1 MRDDTTR
8 QDAPIASG
16 VVTDE
21 PRDLGPDEPPAVR
34 DRAAGE
40 VIIAVLIA
48 VVLGGLLN
56 AQDLLATAQR
66 QQLGPMRD
74 AALAVA
80 EPLAAVSSA
89 LWLDRP
95 REAIEQAMGRGGTPG
110 GEDPSVAAPTDEQP
124 EPETSAEPTPDPT
137 TEPAPSA
144 SPTSPVSEP
153 EPDQEPTR
161 EPITAANP
169 LTMYVGGDSM
179 VGQFGVAMDD
189 LANDTGVIEVTEV
202 RYEFG
207 SGISRPDFIDWPALL
222 AEVSATQAPDV
233 MVLYFGGNDAQP
245 LEIDGTVRQPED
257 PEWQEEYRS
266 RVSDLMDQ
274 LVEAGHR
281 VYWMGMPISRSA
293 ELQVKHAMLN
303 DIYASEAEARPE
315 VTYVDVWDL
324 FAGPD
329 GEFSEYLPNQHGDVV
344 DMRLDDGIHLTT
356 AGAYRA
362 ARPAM
367 AQILEDFDIEPP
379 ADE

>member
-1 MRDDTTR
+1 MRDETT
-8 QDAPIASG
+8 QQEAPIASG
-16 VVTDE
+16 VTTHGEQLGARE
-21 PRDLGPDEPPAVR
+21 PAAVR
-34 DRAAGE
+34 DRSAGE
-40 VIIAVLIA
+40 VIIAVVIA
-48 VVLGGLLN
+48 VLLGGLLN
-56 AQDLLATAQR
+56 AQDVLATAER
-66 QQLGPMRD
+66 QELGRTRD
-74 AALAVA
+74 IALTFA

-95 REAIEQAMGRGGTPG
+95 RAAIEQAMGRSDGPA
-110 GEDPSVAAPTDEQP
+110 GEDPVVAAPDESEAP
-124 EPETSAEPTPDPT
+124 SD
-137 TEPAPSA
+137 PAPSA
-144 SPTSPVSEP
+144 DPTSEPTAAPEPTDEP
-153 EPDQEPTR
+153 EPEPEPEPTQ

-189 LANDTGVIEVTEV
+189 LASDTGVVEVTEV

-207 SGISRPDFIDWPALL
+207 SGISRPDFIDWPAVL
-222 AEVSATQAPDV
+222 AEVSATQDPDV

-257 PEWQEEYRS
+257 PEWQEEYRQ

-274 LVEAGHR
+274 LVAAGHR
-281 VYWMGMPISRSA
+281 VYWMGMPIARSPD
-293 ELQVKHAMLN
+293 LQVKHRMLN
-303 DIYASEAEARPE
+303 EIYSSEAEARPQ
-315 VTYVDVWDL
+315 VTYVDVWEL

-329 GEFSEYLPNQHGDVV
+329 GEFSEYLPNQNGDVV

-367 AQILEDFDIEPP
+367 ARIMDDFDIEPP

>member
-1 MRDDTTR
+1 MHDETTR

-16 VVTDE
+16 ATT
-21 PRDLGPDEPPAVR
+21 RGKQLGAQEPPKVR
-34 DRAAGE
+34 DRSAGE

-48 VVLGGLLN
+48 VLLGGLLN
-56 AQDLLATAQR
+56 AQALLATAQR
-66 QQLGPMRD
+66 QELGTTRD
-74 AALAVA
+74 AALTFA

-95 REAIEQAMGRGGTPG
+95 RAAIERAMGRGDAPG
-110 GEDPSVAAPTDEQP
+110 GDDPVVAAPDNEEP
-124 EPETSAEPTPDPT
+124 EPNPSFEPTPDPT
-137 TEPAPSA
+137 AEPD
-144 SPTSPVSEP
+144 PTSEP
-153 EPDQEPTR
+153 ETEPEPEPEPTQ
-161 EPITAANP
+161 EPITAENP

-189 LANDTGVIEVTEV
+189 LASDTGVIEITEV

-207 SGISRPDFIDWPALL
+207 SGISRPDFIDWPAVL
-222 AEVSATQAPDV
+222 ADVSATQDPDV
-233 MVLYFGGNDAQP
+233 MVLYFGGNDAQA
-245 LEIDGTVRQPED
+245 LDIDGTVRQPED
-257 PEWQEEYRS
+257 AEWQEEYRS

-274 LVEAGHR
+274 LVDAGHR
-281 VYWMGMPISRSA
+281 VYWMGMPIARSTD
-293 ELQVKHAMLN
+293 LQAKHTMLN
-303 DIYASEAEARPE
+303 DIYSSEAEARPE

-329 GEFSEYLPNQHGDVV
+329 GQFSEYLPNQNGDVV
-344 DMRLDDGIHLTT
+344 DMRLDDGIHYTT

-367 AQILEDFDIEPP
+367 AQILEDHDIEPP